1 MYFSTKIICRRIR
14 HFLTYVNDIEMK
26 IKSLLDNP
34 YKNHN
39 VCIYFCSSVLMRQFD
54 DALSICLAI
63 VIVVTV
69 GFYQEY
75 KSEKTLEKMGAM
87 LPPTCRV
94 LREGQLCSILARY
107 LVPGDLIR

>member
-1 MYFSTKIICRRIR
+1 
-14 HFLTYVNDIEMK
+14 
-26 IKSLLDNP
+26 
-34 YKNHN
+34 
-39 VCIYFCSSVLMRQFD
+39 MRQFD

-107 LVPGDLIR
+107 LVPGDLIRYGIYYFLNTLSLV

>member
-1 MYFSTKIICRRIR
+1 MYQNVPNDFHRIQQEFDYFPANFIFS
-14 HFLTYVNDIEMK
+14 F
-26 IKSLLDNP
+26 
-34 YKNHN
+34 
-39 VCIYFCSSVLMRQFD
+39 FSVLMRQFD

-107 LVPGDLIR
+107 LVPGDLIRYVFFEKNVKKRNY

>member
-1 MYFSTKIICRRIR
+1 
-14 HFLTYVNDIEMK
+14 
-26 IKSLLDNP
+26 
-34 YKNHN
+34 
-39 VCIYFCSSVLMRQFD
+39 MRQFD

-107 LVPGDLIR
+107 LVPGDLIRYVFFEIKHKKRIHPQLKTIRTSNWILTEIMIF

>member
-1 MYFSTKIICRRIR
+1 MSVLCRTVISNE
-14 HFLTYVNDIEMK
+14 LNL
-26 IKSLLDNP
+26 SL
-34 YKNHN
+34 
-39 VCIYFCSSVLMRQFD
+39 FFSVLMKQFD